1 MVWPWG
7 WAPALGENKISI
19 LTGNVYSSVCY
30 LRVSPLCVGYS
41 LWQGKTSS
49 SGIWTDCWI
58 LARSLKSSPF
68 LSGGDPSGLQLC
80 LMTVGFYRE
89 WAFCNR
95 LIPCQFRQW
104 ACDTWRKLYISLLW
118 RPVLLER
125 LLLTETTLRFLSA
138 KSIKNYVLKTEAECL
153 S

>member
-7 WAPALGENKISI
+7 WTPALGENKISI
-19 LTGNVYSSVCY
+19 LTGSVCSSVCY
-30 LRVSPLCVGYS
+30 LRASPYCGRGLLMTGKNFL
-41 LWQGKTSS
+41 LWDLERLLDTGQASEFITFPWWRTP
-49 SGIWTDCWI
+49 I
-58 LARSLKSSPF
+58 RSAA
-68 LSGGDPSGLQLC
+68 

-95 LIPCQFRQW
+95 LIPCQFKQW

-138 KSIKNYVLKTEAECL
+138 KSIKNYMLKTEAECL